1 MENERTGVGKTI
13 TIYDI
18 AKEAGVSASTVSRVL
33 TGNAAV
39 RQDKKERI
47 RSIIQKYNFKPNAL
61 AKGLS
66 DTSTKTIG
74 IIAADVRN
82 PYYSALFVACEVAAE
97 KAGYSVSLANSLG
110 EKEREQAQ
118 LDLLLQQRVDAIIQM
133 GGRVD
138 DLITDD
144 AYAEKVRSVCRTTPV
159 VVTGKLDKAPVHSVV
174 IDEAMGMNLVMEHL
188 IGLGH
193 KKIALVGGE
202 MRVNSTYL
210 KYQKYR
216 EILAKYGIQENGEYV
231 VNGTYDPE
239 TGYEATNKILELKDR
254 PTAIIAINDFAA
266 SGALRSIREHRL
278 HVPEDISVIS
288 FDNTYIA
295 DLVMPKLTSVDYN
308 YEDYGKLLRDGHKR
322 RRGQGYCK
330 CQNGSAGDRRERQHG
345 TGSEIKQK
353 IK

>member
-1 MENERTGVGKTI
+1 MGNEKTATGKAI

-18 AKEAGVSASTVSRVL
+18 AKGAGVSASTVSRVL

-39 RQDKKERI
+39 RSDKKERI
-47 RSIIQKYNFKPNAL
+47 NSIIKKYNFRPNAL

-97 KAGYSVSLANSLG
+97 KAGYNVSLANSLG
-110 EKEREQAQ
+110 VKEREQSQ
-118 LDLLLQQRVDAIIQM
+118 LDLLLQQRVDVIIQM

-144 AYAEKVRSVCRTTPV
+144 TYAEKIRDVCRTTPV
-159 VVTGKLDKAPVHSVV
+159 VVTGKLDKTPVHSVI
-174 IDEAMGMNLVMEHL
+174 IDDAKGMSLVMEHL

-193 KKIALVGGE
+193 RKIALVGGE
-202 MRVNSTYL
+202 MRVNSTFL

-216 EILAKYGIQENGEYV
+216 EILAKYGIKENGEYV

-239 TGYEATNKILELKDR
+239 SGYEATNKILELSDR

-266 SGALRSIREHRL
+266 SGALRSIREHKL
-278 HVPEDISVIS
+278 HVPRDISVVS
-288 FDNTYIA
+288 FDNTYIT

-308 YEDYGKLLRDGHKR
+308 YDEYGKILVEIATRAAEGNDAEAITMIDPGLVLRD
-322 RRGQGYCK
+322 
-330 CQNGSAGDRRERQHG
+330 S
-345 TGSEIKQK
+345 TGPVPKK
-353 IK
+353 